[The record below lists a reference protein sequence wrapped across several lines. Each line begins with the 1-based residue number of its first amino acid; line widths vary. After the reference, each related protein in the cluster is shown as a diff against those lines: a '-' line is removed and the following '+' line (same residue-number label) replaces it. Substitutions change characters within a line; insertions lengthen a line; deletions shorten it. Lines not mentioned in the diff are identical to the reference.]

1 MVIERIFVEMISQR
15 FVFFFSFSRKK
26 ATDTGI
32 FKMLSQ
38 RKISE
43 SPQAFQTAVKLTKK
57 L

>member
-15 FVFFFSFSRKK
+15 FVLFPFSRKK

-38 RKISE
+38 RNISE